1 MNSTRVETRTHPASL
16 SFVGW
21 RPRTAQIPRN
31 RARLDSHWV
40 PPILDLKES
49 TGPARMHRGS
59 SDAAKVRQLMRRLGE
74 EARGPGR
81 VYLVGGASAVIV
93 GWRETTL
100 DVDLKLDPEP
110 PGVFE
115 AIARAKDALDI
126 NVELAAPDE
135 FIPPLRDWQA
145 RSAFITRHGPVG
157 FFHYD
162 FYAQALAKI
171 ERGHDLDRR
180 DIAAMHERGLID
192 PDRLPGLLENIEP
205 VLLRYPAIDPG
216 VFRAKVH
223 TAVAELHQAER

>member
-1 MNSTRVETRTHPASL
+1 
-16 SFVGW
+16 
-21 RPRTAQIPRN
+21 
-31 RARLDSHWV
+31 
-40 PPILDLKES
+40 
-49 TGPARMHRGS
+49 MHRGS
-59 SDAAKVRQLMRRLGE
+59 SDAAKVRELMRHLGE

-81 VYLVGGASAVIV
+81 IYLVGGASAVIV
-93 GWRETTL
+93 GWRETTV

-135 FIPPLRDWQA
+135 FIPALPDWHS
-145 RSAFITRHGPVG
+145 RSPFIARHGSVG

-180 DIAAMHERGLID
+180 DVVAMHDLGLID
-192 PDRLPGLLENIEP
+192 PDRLAEFLDSIEP
-205 VLLRYPAIDPG
+205 GLLRYPAIDPPG
-216 VFRAKVH
+216 FRTKVE
-223 TAVAELHQAER
+223 AASAGLREARR

>member
-1 MNSTRVETRTHPASL
+1 
-16 SFVGW
+16 
-21 RPRTAQIPRN
+21 
-31 RARLDSHWV
+31 
-40 PPILDLKES
+40 
-49 TGPARMHRGS
+49 MHRES
-59 SDAAKVRQLMRRLGE
+59 SDAAKVRELMRRLGE

-81 VYLVGGASAVIV
+81 IYLVGGASAVII

-135 FIPPLRDWQA
+135 FIPPLPDWQA
-145 RSAFITRHGPVG
+145 RSPCITRHGLVG

-162 FYAQALAKI
+162 FHAQALAKI

-180 DIAAMHERGLID
+180 DIAAMRGRGLID
-192 PDRLPGLLENIEP
+192 PDRLLTFFDSIEP
-205 VLLRYPAIDPG
+205 GLLRYPAIDPQA
-216 VFRAKVH
+216 FRAKVH
-223 TAVAELHQAER
+223 AAVMALREAGP